1 MSKSTCLATLLLF
14 AATPALAQAPEPP
27 PQPPATEPT
36 PATPAPEPAPAPAP
50 TPTPQKP
57 AEAKPQLPAVVG
69 KWDATLY
76 GYVEADFIYDSTQ
89 GLNDLAGNAGLARP
103 NTYAG
108 NHGQLTMG
116 GRNSRLGFRLAA
128 PSYNG
133 IKTSAMLEMDF
144 LGNQPAGQPFVNGVS
159 EAAFILNPTFRFR
172 HYNFKIET
180 PYADVL
186 FGQYWQLFGWQSLF
200 HPNTVDIQG
209 VPGQIYSRSPQVRV
223 SKKITAGDVSVDLA
237 IAAVRPP
244 QKAAS
249 TPDGQAGIKL
259 NYDKLKA
266 WHTAGGSGNALD
278 SASVGVSVVGRRFAV
293 NEFSATPVAQVTRN
307 GYGLSLD
314 ALIPLVPAT
323 KEHKENALT
332 LTGDF
337 VTGAGIADLYT
348 GLTGGVQQ
356 PLLPPPAA
364 GGAAPVYTPNID
376 NGLALFVPD
385 GTLHPVQWTSFMVGS
400 QYYLPPSGNVWV
412 SGNYSHMHSA
422 NAHAFANA
430 KNTPWD
436 TSDWFD
442 INLFCD
448 VTPAVRFGLTFDRFA
463 QTYIDKVDATNY
475 RMQFS
480 AWYLF

>member
-1 MSKSTCLATLLLF
+1 MSKTTCLATLLLF

-27 PQPPATEPT
+27 PPEP
-36 PATPAPEPAPAPAP
+36 PATPAPEPAPAPTAAP
-50 TPTPQKP
+50 APATPP
-57 AEAKPQLPAVVG
+57 AEAKPQQPAVVG

-89 GLNDLAGNAGLARP
+89 GLNDLAANAGLARP

-108 NHGQLTMG
+108 EHSQLTMG

-144 LGNQPAGQPFVNGVS
+144 LGNQPPGITENALLV
-159 EAAFILNPTFRFR
+159 NPTFRFR

-180 PYADVL
+180 PVVDVL

-209 VPGQIYSRSPQVRV
+209 VPGQIYSRSPQARV

-244 QKAAS
+244 QKAAA

-266 WHTAGGSGNALD
+266 WHTAGGSGSALD

-293 NEFSATPVAQVTRN
+293 NEFSASPVNQVTRN
-307 GYGLSLD
+307 GYGISLD

-332 LTGDF
+332 FTGDF
-337 VTGAGIADLYT
+337 VTGAGIADLYA

-356 PLLPPPAA
+356 PLLPAPAG
-364 GGAAPVYTPNID
+364 GGAAPTYTPNID

-385 GTLHPVQWTSFMVGS
+385 GTLHPVQWTSFMVGL
-400 QYYLPPSGNVWV
+400 QYYLPPSGNFWV
-412 SGNYSHMHSA
+412 SGNYSHMHSD
-422 NAHAFANA
+422 NAHAFGLA
-430 KNTPWD
+430 KNIPWD

-475 RMQFS
+475 RVQFS